1 MFFSP
6 IFIWFCPIYSILP
19 THHLSLLTL
28 LSTYNTTQIDLT
40 NMAFIEKTSFLVT
53 LILCQ
58 LLTLFPLLTILSNTN
73 TAYINLSAY
82 LLLVNQPNGQ
92 EPLLTSLSISNTS
105 HKSKKFNC
113 VEVNNFK
120 L

>member
-40 NMAFIEKTSFLVT
+40 NMASVEKSSFLAT
-53 LILCQ
+53 LTLCQ
-58 LLTLFPLLTILSNTN
+58 LHSLFPLLTILSTTN
-73 TAYINLSAY
+73 TTYITLIAY
-82 LLLVNQPNGQ
+82 LLLANQPNGQ
-92 EPLLTSLSISNTS
+92 EPLLTSLSTSKTS
-105 HKSKKFNC
+105 HKSKNFNC
-113 VEVNNFK
+113 VELNNFK